1 MEAVIGRM
9 LGRPDAWKDGSAL
22 VTGLLLGMCLSA
34 GTPWW
39 VCLIGCFLAIV
50 VAKQIYGGLGFN
62 PFNPALVARIGLII
76 GFPKILTTWVPTRM
90 MDKTRFEFAAALP
103 AEQVDAIRESGTLPF
118 LHPVPD
124 GVTCATPLGDLK
136 TAVEMNRVS
145 EVFSTL
151 STPENLWDY
160 ALGNLGGCI
169 GETSAI
175 ALLCGGILLIALKII
190 KWQIPVAYIGT
201 VAILSA
207 LVHHFRWHHS
217 VLPAVAFQLLVGGLF
232 LGAFF
237 MATDMVTSP
246 MTNRGC
252 LIFGVGCGIIT
263 CVIRDWGSYPEGVMF
278 SIVIM
283 NALTPLIDRFTTG
296 KPFGFR
302 PPKPPCPETA
312 R

>member
-1 MEAVIGRM
+1 
-9 LGRPDAWKDGSAL
+9 
-22 VTGLLLGMCLSA
+22 
-34 GTPWW
+34 
-39 VCLIGCFLAIV
+39 
-50 VAKQIYGGLGFN
+50 
-62 PFNPALVARIGLII
+62 
-76 GFPKILTTWVPTRM
+76 M
-90 MDKTRFEFAAALP
+90 MDKGQFQFDTTVP
-103 AEQVDAIRESGTLPF
+103 VDQIAAIRETGTLPF
-118 LHPVPD
+118 FDSLSD
-124 GVTCATPLGDLK
+124 GVTCATPLGEMK
-136 TAVEMNRVS
+136 TAVEMNRVAETFAS
-145 EVFSTL
+145 L
-151 STPENLWDY
+151 STPDKLWDY
-160 ALGNLGGCI
+160 AIGNLGGCI
-169 GETSAI
+169 GETSAL
-175 ALLCGGILLIALKII
+175 ALLCGGILLIALRIV

-207 LVHHFRWHHS
+207 LVHMGRWNHP

-252 LIFGVGCGIIT
+252 LIFGIGCGIIT

-302 PPKPPCPETA
+302 PPKPVECKEKA
-312 R
+312 G